1 MGWDGR
7 ERRKQKRYGLRDSLI
22 RFKKSSAGSF
32 FRPFSPRYLLLN
44 FSKKGCHFIS
54 REDIFPDQLIS
65 LRVEV
70 PDRGV
75 VNAKGM
81 VVWSKKSDQL
91 DAFRI
96 GVRFTRVTGRSEI
109 VLQKL
114 LDSALL
120 ENIDITTKVYL
131 KEIEKL

>member
-1 MGWDGR
+1 MAWDGR
-7 ERRKQKRYGLRDSLI
+7 ERRKQKRYGLHDSLI
-22 RFKKSSAGSF
+22 RFKKSGWGTF

-54 REDIFPDQLIS
+54 REDLFPDLMLSFRI
-65 LRVEV
+65 EV
-70 PDRGV
+70 PDRCV
-75 VNAKGM
+75 VNAKGR
-81 VVWSKKSDQL
+81 VVWSRKSDQL
-91 DAFRI
+91 DAYRI
-96 GVRFTRVTGRSEI
+96 GVRFTRMTGRAEMI
-109 VLQKL
+109 LQKL

>member
-7 ERRKQKRYGLRDSLI
+7 ERRKEKRYGLRDSLV
-22 RFKKSSAGSF
+22 RFKKSGLGAF
-32 FRPFSPRYLLLN
+32 FRAYSPRYLLLN
-44 FSKKGCHFIS
+44 FSNKGCHFIS
-54 REDIFPDQLIS
+54 REDLFPETS
-65 LRVEV
+65 LCLRIEV
-70 PDRGV
+70 PEKAV
-75 VNAKGM
+75 VSVTGD

-96 GVRFTRVTGRSEI
+96 GVRFTRVGGRAEK

-131 KEIEKL
+131 KEIDKL